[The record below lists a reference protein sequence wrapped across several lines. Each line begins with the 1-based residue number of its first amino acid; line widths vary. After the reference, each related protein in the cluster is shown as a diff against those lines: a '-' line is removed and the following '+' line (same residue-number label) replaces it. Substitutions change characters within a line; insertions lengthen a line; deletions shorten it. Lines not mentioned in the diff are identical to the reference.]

1 MHLLTAPESLAAAA
15 TDLSRIGATME
26 AACSAAT
33 AGTSGLAA
41 AAGDEVSAAIADLF
55 SAYGDQYRLAA
66 QQAAE
71 FHSGFTAAL
80 AEAASTYV
88 QAESCNATLL
98 IDAAQSVLG
107 FRPPAA
113 PTGTS
118 GGVGGAL
125 SIAPSALLAN
135 PMTAL
140 IMSGTSNPTPSL
152 KYINEINTKYIQPSF
167 AGAVPQG
174 LTTPEQLWPLT
185 PRIGDLTFNQSVA
198 KGVTILD
205 NTIAAELLGGN
216 DVVAFGFSQSA
227 SIVHN
232 EIVNLMAAGAPHPN
246 DLAFMMIGSPNNPG
260 GGILARFPGFYIPI
274 MDVSFTGAT
283 PANTPYATTIY
294 TAQYDGVAHV
304 PQYPLN
310 VLADINAMMGYFYV
324 HNVYPTV
331 TPAELANA
339 VPLPTSPG
347 YTGHTQYYML
357 LTQDLPLVQPIRD
370 IPYVGQPLAN
380 LIQPPL
386 RVLVD
391 LGYADY
397 GVGANYADIPTP
409 AGLLSIP
416 NPFTVSY
423 YLLKGAVQGP
433 YGAVVSIGEEAG
445 LWGPQYYPDSYPW
458 VPSVNPGLN
467 VFIGQPQVTALSV
480 LSGALGDVLH
490 IIPPIFN

>member
-1 MHLLTAPESLAAAA
+1 MNLSTAPSFLASAAA
-15 TDLSRIGATME
+15 DLGRIGTTVE
-26 AACSAAT
+26 NACSAAT
-33 AGTSGLAA
+33 VRTSGLMP
-41 AAGDEVSAAIADLF
+41 AAGDEVSAAIAGVF
-55 SAYGDQYRLAA
+55 SAHGDQYRWAA
-66 QQAAE
+66 SRVAK
-71 FHSGFTAAL
+71 FHSEFTRAL
-80 AEAASTYV
+80 ADAATNYV
-88 QAESCNATLL
+88 QAEWRNAALLSNAT
-98 IDAAQSVLG
+98 Q
-107 FRPPAA
+107 
-113 PTGTS
+113 GTS
-118 GGVGGAL
+118 GAGAGAL
-125 SIAPSALLAN
+125 TIAPSPLLAN
-135 PMTAL
+135 PITAL

-167 AGAVPQG
+167 AGAIPQG

-198 KGVTILD
+198 QGVTILD
-205 NTIAAELLGGN
+205 NAIKAELLGGN

-232 EIVNLMAAGAPHPN
+232 EIVNMMAAGAPHPN

-260 GGILARFPGFYIPI
+260 GGILARFPGFYIPV

-283 PANTPYATTIY
+283 PANTPYETTIY

-310 VLADINAMMGYFYV
+310 VLADLNAMMGYFYV

-370 IPYVGQPLAN
+370 IPYVGPPLAN
-380 LIQPPL
+380 LIQLQL

-409 AGLLSIP
+409 AGLLSVP

-433 YGAVVSIGEEAG
+433 YGAVVSIGEEVG
-445 LWGPQYYPDSYPW
+445 FWGPQYYPDSYPW

-467 VFIGQPQVTALSV
+467 VFIGQPQVTALSL
-480 LSGALGDVLH
+480 LSGALGDVFRT
-490 IIPPIFN
+490 IPPIFN